1 MLKRAVLL
9 AVLAVL
15 AGAAPAGAQYV
26 FTAPSFSD
34 IDWCAWEN
42 IPEEEASKAYDR
54 FEANLATMSQIIRDQ
69 KLLLNRL
76 KSPGGMGDLS
86 DLAAAVA
93 ATKNI
98 VVLEAAWHRQ
108 KRILDCLAERLED
121 YILAR
126 EKKPGE
132 ETGPGGTIRGKD
144 LLERAKAGQSGL
156 ADIRGGLDGF
166 RGFVDD
172 AGGGTLFVDGVPHP
186 LPDIRDTASGAG
198 KTTLVETIS
207 SIPEEHYAPYWNP
220 IDKRWI
226 RVPVGRSDPIDEKRY
241 SQLELLI
248 RHGTSAGREA
258 SPGDPIYLHSRLLE
272 RPVSTVQGGADGE
285 TGSIGTANGPPP
297 IVVFLKGGLGVNWP
311 GNDTELTPFNQA
323 IERDA
328 GIAGRFGVGVG
339 WRDVF
344 GDVDV
349 GLDLVGVYGG
359 SINDQLLNLGG
370 GAPLNTSGRTE
381 YIGVLP
387 FLSLEFP
394 LFGEWSGFVG
404 GGLGIGHQWM
414 DLTVGGISQAKA
426 SGTGLVGQVGG
437 GIWVPITGCTD
448 VGLETYYT
456 FFDDIDGRTLGGTPF
471 SLEGSRD
478 ISVMLSVRTE
488 FSNLLD
494 TPFKPILDTDAFATC
509 P

>member
-15 AGAAPAGAQYV
+15 AGAAPVGAQYV

-69 KLLLNRL
+69 KLLLDRL

-86 DLAAAVA
+86 DLATAVA

-98 VVLEAAWHRQ
+98 VVLEAAWYRQ
-108 KRILDCLAERLED
+108 KRILDCLAERLEA

-226 RVPVGRSDPIDEKRY
+226 RVPVGRSDPIDERRY

-248 RHGTSAGREA
+248 RHGTPAGREA

-272 RPVSTVQGGADGE
+272 RPLSTDQDDADAPGDVP
-285 TGSIGTANGPPP
+285 SPLS
-297 IVVFLKGGLGVNWP
+297 VFIKGGIGGTWP
-311 GNDTELTPFNQA
+311 ANDTELTPFNQA
-323 IERDA
+323 IAREP
-328 GIAGRFGVGVG
+328 GFAGRFGGGVM
-339 WRDVF
+339 WPDVF
-344 GDVDV
+344 GEVDLGV
-349 GLDLVGVYGG
+349 DLVGVYGG

-381 YIGVLP
+381 YVGFLP

-394 LFGEWSGFVG
+394 LFGDWSGFIG

-414 DLTVGGISQAKA
+414 DLTVGGVSQAKA

-488 FSNLLD
+488 FSNLLG